1 MESFKK
7 ILIPTDGSEKANYAA
22 HKGLSL
28 AKLVKAKEVIAL
40 HVKDLSALYNIP
52 LDDTILLV
60 NTGLG
65 EEGKKAVGMVKKEGK
80 KMGVEVETLIVEGN
94 PAEEILI
101 AAEERDIDIIVMGTL
116 GRTGIQ
122 RLLLGSVA
130 EKVIRHAPCPVFVV
144 RLKQAQE

>member
-1 MESFKK
+1 MWQQ
-7 ILIPTDGSEKANYAA
+7 
-22 HKGLSL
+22 
-28 AKLVKAKEVIAL
+28 
-40 HVKDLSALYNIP
+40 
-52 LDDTILLV
+52 DT
-60 NTGLG
+60 
-65 EEGKKAVGMVKKEGK
+65 GKKAVNMVKKEGK
-80 KMGVEVETLIVEGN
+80 KMGVEVETLVVEGN